1 MMMKKATNVYRAT
14 SLADPVPRQDRRI
27 PQAIIDLV
35 NQYDI
40 RLLASLHVELHKS
53 STREMAGPCPKC
65 GGTDRFFVG
74 RDFFGCRQCPQPKT
88 YGAINFVMWVDN
100 CSFPAAV
107 VTLAGEPLAPKPER
121 RTALSTK
128 SATGMAWRDPQ
139 WQQTVT
145 DLCHRAHQRLL
156 TASEGEPGRA
166 YLLGR
171 GILWDAWRA
180 FQLGYSV
187 MVSVPGTK
195 GQITA
200 PAIVMPWVVRG
211 VVRGIRYRF
220 LAPQQGHKQTAYYGS
235 SFTGILYGGHALAG
249 NIPQRSTLLVV
260 EGELNAVSC
269 WQASRFTHLDV
280 LSFGSESGQLTTAMV
295 TAVKRYRHIIAWL
308 DCAAIVRNKIAQ
320 MPGAFGIQSP
330 DDRDA
335 NDLLQAGLL
344 AGFLATLRMSVAQT
358 NEEREALLWDLWD
371 AVEVGGVDRGTADVI
386 NQLAAQVG
394 G

>member
-1 MMMKKATNVYRAT
+1 MMKKATNAYRAT
-14 SLADPVPRQDRRI
+14 SLADPVPRHARRI
-27 PQAIIDLV
+27 PQAVIDRV

-40 RLLASLHVELHKS
+40 RLLASQHVELHKS

-107 VTLAGEPLAPKPER
+107 VTLAGEPLAPRPER

-128 SATGMAWRDPQ
+128 PATGMAWRDPQ

-166 YLLGR
+166 YLFGR

-187 MVSVPGTK
+187 MVSVPGTQ

-249 NIPQRSTLLVV
+249 NIPHLSTLLIV

-269 WQASRFTHLDV
+269 WQVSQSTHVDV
-280 LSFGSESGQLTTAMV
+280 LSLGSESIRLTPTMIA
-295 TAVKRYRHIIAWL
+295 AVKQYRHIIAWL
-308 DCAAIVRNKIAQ
+308 DRAEMANNKIAKI
-320 MPGAFGIQSP
+320 PGAFGIRSP
-330 DDRDA
+330 DGYDA
-335 NDLLQAGLL
+335 NDLLQANLL
-344 AGFLATLRMSVAQT
+344 AGFLAAVRIKVDQT
-358 NEEREALLWDLWD
+358 
-371 AVEVGGVDRGTADVI
+371 
-386 NQLAAQVG
+386 AA
-394 G
+394 